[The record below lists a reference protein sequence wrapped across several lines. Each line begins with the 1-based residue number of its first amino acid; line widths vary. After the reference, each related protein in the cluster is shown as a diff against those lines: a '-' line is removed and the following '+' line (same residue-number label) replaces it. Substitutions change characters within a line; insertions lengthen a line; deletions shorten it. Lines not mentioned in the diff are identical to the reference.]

1 MGYNVILPAAGRGK
15 RMGAEVNK
23 LLLEVEGMPI
33 LIHTLLVFEKD
44 SQCDGL
50 ILVINP
56 DEQKEI
62 EGLLKT
68 YKVTKPVIFVAGG
81 AERQLSVMNGLAAV
95 DSGLVLVHD
104 AARPFITLEQITTL
118 VKTAEQEG
126 AAVLAVPVKDTVK
139 RVADGQVVETIE
151 RSSLWAIQTPQA
163 FRISLLR
170 KAHEK
175 AEKEGFLGTDDA
187 SLVERLGHR
196 VSVVFGDYNN
206 IKLTTK
212 EDLIFAEAII
222 KQKKASAE

>member
-1 MGYNVILPAAGRGK
+1 MGYYVILPAAGRGK
-15 RMGAEVNK
+15 RMGADVNK

-44 SQCDGL
+44 SQCDGFVL
-50 ILVINP
+50 AINP
-56 DEQKEI
+56 QERTEI

-68 YKVTKPVIFVAGG
+68 YAINKPAIFVAGG
-81 AERQLSVMNGLAAV
+81 AERQQSVFNGLAAV
-95 DSGLVLVHD
+95 NSSLVLVHD
-104 AARPFITLEQITTL
+104 AARPFITTEQICRL
-118 VKTAEQEG
+118 LETAEQDG

-139 RVADGQVVETIE
+139 KVIEDRVVETIE
-151 RSSLWAIQTPQA
+151 RSSLWAVQTPQA

-170 KAHEK
+170 EAHQR
-175 AEKEGFLGTDDA
+175 AEREGFLGTDDA

-212 EDLIFAEAII
+212 EDLVFAEAII
-222 KQKKASAE
+222 RQKGAR